1 MQLAEHFRQE
11 WAARRAYE
19 RFELCVLT
27 FLLFFISVL
36 ALWATWLAVQIVILD
51 FAHDKMSLQ
60 NVALQEGLGSIL
72 TVLILLEFNH
82 SIVLAIQQRSG
93 AIQVRVVV
101 LIAILALAR
110 KLILLDY
117 RSASGEMLLG
127 LGALSLAL
135 GGLYWLI
142 ADSDR
147 RSRLRHTPTDD
158 VKDI

>member
-1 MQLAEHFRQE
+1 MHLAQHFRKE
-11 WAARRAYE
+11 WAARTIYE
-19 RFELCVLT
+19 RFELCILT

-36 ALWATWLAVQIVILD
+36 ALWATWLAVQEIAQDLTQ
-51 FAHDKMSLQ
+51 DKVSLQ
-60 NVALQEGLGSIL
+60 NVALQEAFGSIL

-93 AIQVRVVV
+93 AIQVRIVV

-127 LGALSLAL
+127 LGGLALAL
-135 GGLYWLI
+135 GALYWLI

-147 RSRLRHTPTDD
+147 RRRVGKMSSNDAKIT
-158 VKDI
+158 